1 MNERIRELSNQ
12 AVKAADAEYEFKWQ
26 SKDPSLEPWEFIF
39 RRTFAELIVKECIAM
54 STGQNQYK
62 LGFQLAKDFSNHFGV
77 K

>member
-1 MNERIRELSNQ
+1 MNERIRELAMQ
-12 AVKAADAEYEFKWQ
+12 TDRECEHLGQ
-26 SKDPSLEPWEFIF
+26 SDIGEDWVAK
-39 RRTFAELIVKECIAM
+39 FAELIVKECIAM

>member
-12 AVKAADAEYEFKWQ
+12 AVKAADAEYELKWQ

-39 RRTFAELIVKECIAM
+39 RRTFAELIVQECVREMGRYEFIDVAIYKVKE
-54 STGQNQYK
+54 
-62 LGFQLAKDFSNHFGV
+62 HFGV